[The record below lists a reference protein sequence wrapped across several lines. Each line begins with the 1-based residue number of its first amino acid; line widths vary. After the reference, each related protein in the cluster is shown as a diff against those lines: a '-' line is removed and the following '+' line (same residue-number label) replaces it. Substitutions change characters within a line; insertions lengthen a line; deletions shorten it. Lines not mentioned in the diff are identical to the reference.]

1 MNKSL
6 SITTILTEPDLLINL
21 VEKLAHRRSDTSIGI
36 TKMPRNLVPFDTS
49 SIETYVNGTVALAGE
64 GDTINMPFVTCFMFT
79 CTKEKEGLYKI
90 AWASSL
96 S

>member
-6 SITTILTEPDLLINL
+6 SITTILTQPDLLINL
-21 VEKLAHRRSDTSIGI
+21 VEKLAWRRSEYGKGK
-36 TKMPRNLVPFDTS
+36 TKLPRNLKPVETS
-49 SIETYVNGTVALAGE
+49 SIETYVNGTVALASE
-64 GDTINMPFVTCFMFT
+64 GDTINMPFITCFMFT
-79 CTKEKEGLYKI
+79 CTKEKEGLYKV

>member
-6 SITTILTEPDLLINL
+6 SITTILMQPDLLINL
-21 VEKLAHRRSDTSIGI
+21 VEKLAGHRSDIGKGK
-36 TKMPRNLVPFDTS
+36 TKLPRHLKLVETS
-49 SIETYVNGTVALAGE
+49 SIETYVNGTVAFASE
-64 GDTINMPFVTCFMFT
+64 GDPINMPFVTCFMFT
-79 CTKEKEGLYKI
+79 CTKAKEGLYKV

>member
-21 VEKLAHRRSDTSIGI
+21 VEKLAWRRSDYRKG
-36 TKMPRNLVPFDTS
+36 KMKLPKNLKLVETS
-49 SIETYVNGTVALAGE
+49 SIETYVNGTVAFAGE
-64 GDTINMPFVTCFMFT
+64 GDTINMPFITCFMFT
-79 CTKEKEGLYKI
+79 CTKVKDGSFKLTYG
-90 AWASSL
+90 ASL

>member
-21 VEKLAHRRSDTSIGI
+21 VEKLAWRRSDYSKG
-36 TKMPRNLVPFDTS
+36 KMKLPKNLKLLETS
-49 SIETYVNGTVALAGE
+49 SIETYVNGTVALAGD
-64 GDTINMPFVTCFMFT
+64 GDTINMPFTTCFMFT
-79 CTKEKEGLYKI
+79 CSKEKNELYKV

>member
-21 VEKLAHRRSDTSIGI
+21 VEKLAWRRSDYGKD
-36 TKMPRNLVPFDTS
+36 KMKLPRNLKLVETS

-64 GDTINMPFVTCFMFT
+64 GDTINMPFITCFMFT
-79 CTKEKEGLYKI
+79 CTKEKDGVYKM
-90 AWASSL
+90 AWSASL

>member
-21 VEKLAHRRSDTSIGI
+21 VEKLAWRRSDYGKGK
-36 TKMPRNLVPFDTS
+36 TKIPRNLKLVETS

-64 GDTINMPFVTCFMFT
+64 GETINMPFITCFMFT
-79 CTKEKEGLYKI
+79 CSKGKDGLYKI
-90 AWASSL
+90 AWGASL

>member
-21 VEKLAHRRSDTSIGI
+21 VEKLAHRRLDTNFGI
-36 TKMPRNLVPFDTS
+36 TKIPRNLEPFDTS

-79 CTKEKEGLYKI
+79 CTKEKEGLYKV

>member
-21 VEKLAHRRSDTSIGI
+21 VEKLAYRRSDTSISK
-36 TKMPRNLVPFDTS
+36 TKIPGNLEPFDTS
-49 SIETYVNGTVALAGE
+49 SIETYVNGSVALAGE
-64 GDTINMPFVTCFMFT
+64 GDTVNMPFVTCFMFT
-79 CTKEKEGLYKI
+79 CIKETDGLYKVT
-90 AWASSL
+90 WASSL

>member
-21 VEKLAHRRSDTSIGI
+21 VEKLALGRPDYGKG
-36 TKMPRNLVPFDTS
+36 KMKLPKNLKLVETS
-49 SIETYVNGTVALAGE
+49 SIETYVNGTVAFAGE
-64 GDTINMPFVTCFMFT
+64 EDTINMPFITCFMFT
-79 CTKEKEGLYKI
+79 CTKEKNELYKV